1 MRRFTEAVA
10 DVQAFMRERMDEEGT
25 EYVLSSER
33 LLEAGQIEPCAARW
47 VEGEMDPTRRLAV
60 ARGPSVGPLG
70 SPPSLA
76 EKLGSKLGR
85 KSEDDRAAAA
95 YAVHKALAI
104 GYLTY
109 AETET
114 NAEKPVRLVG
124 RSTEDIWEYWV
135 TTSRV
140 MLEETGIPRSWANMV
155 RGMGRDVLVGELRN
169 LKLTRYLGGSK
180 ISQLGMAYAQ
190 AGVHLRLAQLDQV
203 PDELFARRVEFRRA
217 DPERPWRY
225 EDYAAPI

>member
-1 MRRFTEAVA
+1 MGRFTEAVA
-10 DVQAFMRERMDEEGT
+10 DIQAFMREHMGEDSID
-25 EYVLSSER
+25 YVLSSER
-33 LLEAGQIEPCAARW
+33 QSDAGRVEPCAVRW

-60 ARGPSVGPLG
+60 ARGPSVGPVG

-76 EKLGSKLGR
+76 EKLGGKLER
-85 KSEDDRAAAA
+85 RSEDDRAAAA

-109 AETET
+109 AETEPT
-114 NAEKPVRLVG
+114 SEEPVKLVN

-140 MLEETGIPRSWANMV
+140 QLEATGIPKNWVNMV
-155 RGMGRDVLVGELRN
+155 RGMGRDTLVGELRN

-180 ISQLGMAYAQ
+180 INQLGMAYAQ

-203 PDELFARRVEFRRA
+203 PDDLFARRVEFRRA
-217 DPERPWRY
+217 DPERPWRF
-225 EDYAAPI
+225 EDYTSPV